1 MMNKIIR
8 FSVYKPWLVIFFSF
22 LAIFAGI
29 WAYLELPIDA
39 VPDITNVQVQI
50 NTASPGFAPEEI
62 EKNITSPIENTMS
75 GIPGVINSR
84 SLSRL
89 GLSQVTLVFDDNT
102 DIYRARQLVSE
113 RLQIVKEVLPN
124 QVIPQLGPVTT
135 GLGEIVHYTLIDE
148 SPPADTA
155 EKKQLKEMEIKT
167 LQEWTIK
174 PRLLTVKGV
183 AEVNSIG
190 GATKQYHVEP
200 IPQKMSQYGVHF
212 SDIMDALEKNNKNAG
227 GGFVQHGTNQYT
239 VQAVGVLQSMDA
251 LKKIPVKNLQ
261 TLRAITLGEVADIH
275 IQKAQAFGSA
285 SLNGEEAL
293 LNTVMMLLGENS
305 RSVSKSVVQKLNEIQ
320 EVLPQHIKIK
330 VLYDRSILV
339 NSTLGT
345 VQHNLLLGAS
355 LVIIVLLL
363 LVGNLRA
370 ALITAITIPVTLILT
385 FFVMKKF
392 NISGNLMSLGALD
405 FGIIVDGTVI
415 VIDNCV
421 RLLHERK
428 EQLKRTLTAIEVKEA
443 LIDASVEIRTAAG
456 FGQLIVVAV
465 FLPIF
470 GLTGVEGKMFHPM
483 AATFIAAIL
492 LALVLSFSLTPALAS
507 LFMTGHETESEPKLM
522 LLLRHYF
529 KKSLNQ
535 ALNFSKTILALGLG
549 TIVIGIILF
558 LNAGAEF
565 LPQLDEGSL
574 VIQFVRPLDVSL
586 NHSTAQQLQSE
597 KIIKSFAEVE
607 NVFSRVGT
615 AEVATDPMGVNESD
629 TFIILKDHEH
639 WPKINGRIRSKSE
652 LAEAM
657 IGKLSSEISD
667 QEAILSQP
675 IQMRFNDL
683 LGGAR
688 TDLSIKIY
696 GDDLKNLKKIAE
708 NIKMEVEKIPGAAD
722 VSLEQMGE
730 APILK
735 IFPKYQYLTALGV
748 PTSEVLDTVNVAL
761 AGQEAGVLF
770 EGFKRIPIIVRLNES
785 LRENIEAIKNLPVGL
800 NNSGIIPLKEATDL
814 SFEKTQQVLFRETSK
829 RRTAVLINLRGR
841 DTQSFVEEAKKTI
854 TTKIQIPESFVIEWA
869 GNYKNLQQ
877 AKQRMQILT
886 PLALILVMVM
896 VYMAFKSMTQT
907 FIVLS
912 CIPLALSGGIIA
924 LIAYRLPMSI
934 SAGIGFIAL
943 AGISVLNGVVL
954 VNVFNDLRNKNF
966 AKDSQGLKQLVTEG
980 TLLRLR
986 PVLMT
991 ALVDIFGFLPM
1002 MLSSGIGSEVQKPL
1016 ATVVIGGVISST
1028 LLTLILLPILYFKLT
1043 KKQKY
1048 NTQLMELIK

>member
-1 MMNKIIR
+1 
-8 FSVYKPWLVIFFSF
+8 
-22 LAIFAGI
+22 
-29 WAYLELPIDA
+29 
-39 VPDITNVQVQI
+39 
-50 NTASPGFAPEEI
+50 
-62 EKNITSPIENTMS
+62 
-75 GIPGVINSR
+75 
-84 SLSRL
+84 
-89 GLSQVTLVFDDNT
+89 
-102 DIYRARQLVSE
+102 
-113 RLQIVKEVLPN
+113 
-124 QVIPQLGPVTT
+124 
-135 GLGEIVHYTLIDE
+135 
-148 SPPADTA
+148 
-155 EKKQLKEMEIKT
+155 
-167 LQEWTIK
+167 
-174 PRLLTVKGV
+174 
-183 AEVNSIG
+183 
-190 GATKQYHVEP
+190 
-200 IPQKMSQYGVHF
+200 
-212 SDIMDALEKNNKNAG
+212 
-227 GGFVQHGTNQYT
+227 
-239 VQAVGVLQSMDA
+239 
-251 LKKIPVKNLQ
+251 
-261 TLRAITLGEVADIH
+261 
-275 IQKAQAFGSA
+275 
-285 SLNGEEAL
+285 
-293 LNTVMMLLGENS
+293 
-305 RSVSKSVVQKLNEIQ
+305 
-320 EVLPQHIKIK
+320 
-330 VLYDRSILV
+330 
-339 NSTLGT
+339 
-345 VQHNLLLGAS
+345 
-355 LVIIVLLL
+355 
-363 LVGNLRA
+363 
-370 ALITAITIPVTLILT
+370 
-385 FFVMKKF
+385 
-392 NISGNLMSLGALD
+392 
-405 FGIIVDGTVI
+405 
-415 VIDNCV
+415 
-421 RLLHERK
+421 
-428 EQLKRTLTAIEVKEA
+428 
-443 LIDASVEIRTAAG
+443 
-456 FGQLIVVAV
+456 
-465 FLPIF
+465 
-470 GLTGVEGKMFHPM
+470 
-483 AATFIAAIL
+483 
-492 LALVLSFSLTPALAS
+492 
-507 LFMTGHETESEPKLM
+507 
-522 LLLRHYF
+522 
-529 KKSLNQ
+529 
-535 ALNFSKTILALGLG
+535 
-549 TIVIGIILF
+549 
-558 LNAGAEF
+558 
-565 LPQLDEGSL
+565 
-574 VIQFVRPLDVSL
+574 
-586 NHSTAQQLQSE
+586 TAQQLQSE